1 MTIGNALASSM
12 RPELKIAADVAW
24 YRLRRFEMAN
34 LGAAG
39 VIAVALALP
48 LGDIVVRLSFGA
60 LLNLLVYLNND
71 YLDVVED
78 AASPTK
84 DAEKTRYLAE
94 HRGAALRSQLGM
106 LGVLLL
112 IAWLYGDGLVWPL
125 VFGGGVCWA
134 YSAFL
139 KHRPFVDVLAMMA
152 WGVVMPWVAVPPGS
166 EAGWAL
172 LIQLGLFS
180 GVFETIQVMRD
191 HDEDRDTG
199 VRTTAVVLGITR
211 TRWLLRALLVAA
223 GLYAAATFAWWLAV
237 LPWSVL
243 ALRIPERDLSAYWNR
258 VRLLLGTTLLIECA
272 LVYLGAAAG

>member
-1 MTIGNALASSM
+1 MTIGSARLM
-12 RPELKIAADVAW
+12 RPELKIAVDVAW

-48 LGDIVVRLSFGA
+48 LGDIVVRLGFGA

-78 AASPTK
+78 TASPTK
-84 DAEKTRYLAE
+84 DPEKTLFLAV

-106 LGVLLL
+106 LGILLVV
-112 IAWLYGDGLVWPL
+112 AWVWGDGLIWPL
-125 VFGGGVCWA
+125 LFGGGVCWA

-139 KHRPFVDVLAMMA
+139 KHRPFVDVLAMMV
-152 WGVVMPWVAVPPGS
+152 WGVVMPWVAVPPGD

-172 LIQLGLFS
+172 LLQLGLFS

-199 VRTTAVVLGITR
+199 VRTTAVVLGIAR
-211 TRWLLRALLVAA
+211 TRWLLRGLVLAA
-223 GLYAAATFAWWLAV
+223 GLYAAVTFAWWLAV
-237 LPWSVL
+237 LPWSVV
-243 ALRIPERDLSAYWNR
+243 ALRIPEGDLSPYWNR

-272 LVYLGAAAG
+272 LVYLSAAVG

>member
-1 MTIGNALASSM
+1 M

-39 VIAVALALP
+39 AIAVALALP
-48 LGDIVVRLSFGA
+48 IGDLVVRLGFGA

-84 DAEKTRYLAE
+84 DADKTRYLAE
-94 HRGAALRSQLGM
+94 HRGAALRAQLGM
-106 LGVLLL
+106 VVVLVL
-112 IAWLYGDGLVWPL
+112 IAWLWGGGLVWPL
-125 VFGGGVCWA
+125 LFGGGVCWA

-139 KHRPFVDVLAMMA
+139 KHWPFVDVLAMMA
-152 WGVVMPWVAVPPGS
+152 WGVAMPWVAVPPDS
-166 EAGWAL
+166 DAGWAL
-172 LIQLGLFS
+172 LLQLGLFS

-199 VRTTAVVLGITR
+199 VRTTAVVLGIAR
-211 TRWLLRALLVAA
+211 TRWLLRGLVLAA
-223 GLYAAATFAWWLAV
+223 GLYAAASFGWWLAL

-243 ALRIPERDLSAYWNR
+243 ALPIPDRDLSPYWNR
-258 VRLLLGTTLLIECA
+258 VRLLLGATLLIECA
-272 LVYLGAAAG
+272 LVYFGAAWG

>member
-1 MTIGNALASSM
+1 M

-48 LGDIVVRLSFGA
+48 LGDVVVRLGFGT

-84 DAEKTRYLAE
+84 DAQKTRYLAE
-94 HRGAALRSQLGM
+94 HRGAALRAQLCM
-106 LGVLLL
+106 LGALLL
-112 IAWLYGDGLVWPL
+112 IAWAWGDGLVGPL
-125 VFGGGVCWA
+125 LLGGGVCWA

-139 KHRPFVDVLAMMA
+139 KHWPFADVLAMMV
-152 WGVVMPWVAVPPGS
+152 WGVAMPWVAVPPGN
-166 EAGWAL
+166 ELGWGL
-172 LIQLGLFS
+172 LLQLGLFS

-191 HDEDRDTG
+191 HDEDRDAG

-211 TRWLLRALLVAA
+211 TRWLLRVLVLAA
-223 GLYAAATFAWWLAV
+223 GLYAAVTFGWWVAA

-243 ALRIPERDLSAYWNR
+243 ALRIPARDLSGYWNR
-258 VRLLLGTTLLIECA
+258 VRLLLGATLLIECA
-272 LVYLGAAAG
+272 LVYLGAAGG